1 MKTIVLFTNSYPYSK
16 KGEYTFIEPELKVLN
31 EYFKVILVPLS
42 KEINILRNLVN
53 DLENISVENIKFNKY
68 KEVFNLLKLNSLFIK
83 ELYQINN
90 KKHLKDLIIR
100 YIKMKWIEKF
110 IKSKVERGEW
120 SNEYI
125 YYTYWFDFTTTAL
138 INLKDKF
145 NLKVITRTHRYDL
158 YEERRN
164 GYIPFRKRDVK
175 KINKIVTISMQGF
188 NYLKNKYQIDN
199 VLNSYLGIEDYGI
212 INSLN
217 TSSTIK
223 IISCAL
229 MSPVKRID
237 LIMEY
242 LSKISSDLDIKI
254 EWCHI
259 GNGILE
265 NDLKLL
271 AKKLQYKLL
280 KINFIG
286 YLENKKIFEYY
297 KNNSFDYFITLS
309 SSEGLPVSLMEAC
322 SVGLPII
329 STNVG
334 GIKEIV
340 YENKNGFL
348 LSSNPTYDEFKGKF
362 IKAIEYKNDLKEFKK
377 LKNNARNIYLEK
389 FNAKVN
395 YEKFVKIIKE
405 EFFDIISR

>member
-16 KGEYTFIEPELKVLN
+16 KGEYTFIEPELKVLSK
-31 EYFKVILVPLS
+31 YFNIIIVPLS
-42 KEINILRNLVN
+42 KETNIPRQLVN
-53 DLENISVENIKFNKY
+53 NLNNVSVEDVEFNKY
-68 KEVFNLLKLNSLFIK
+68 KEVFNILKSNVLFIK

-100 YIKMKWIEKF
+100 YIKMKWIENF
-110 IKSKVERGEW
+110 IKGKLERGEW

-145 NLKVITRTHRYDL
+145 NLKLITRTHRYDL

-188 NYLKNKYQIDN
+188 NYLKSKYQIDN

-217 TSSTIK
+217 TSNTIK
-223 IISCAL
+223 IVSCAL

-242 LSKISSDLDIKI
+242 LSKISNDLVINI
-254 EWCHI
+254 EWYHI

-271 AKKLQYKLL
+271 TKKLEHKLF

-286 YLENKKIFEYY
+286 YLDNKKIFEFY

-309 SSEGLPVSLMEAC
+309 ASEGLPVSLMESC

-329 STNVG
+329 ATNVG
-334 GIKEIV
+334 GNSEIV

-348 LSSNPTYDEFKGKF
+348 LSANPTYNEFKEKF
-362 IKAIEYKNDLKEFKK
+362 IKAIEYKNDLKKFKK

-395 YEKFVKIIKE
+395 YEKFVEIIKKL
-405 EFFDIISR
+405 